1 MSKSP
6 LEKIESETRMLEKVM
21 LAVPGFRGYK
31 AKELRREAD
40 KLLRNNLY
48 RRLKSI
54 RVDFET
60 IFQSISDN
68 RLTQHMEVLNRLVA
82 RIDHV
87 SEQINHAS
95 YGYSGFFD
103 AVKIEEDDLDNMLSF
118 DSKLIEQISKLANE
132 TKAFK
137 QDVAD
142 KRFDS
147 ISQHVSTLIRVLEEL
162 GESFAQREGI
172 IKGVSL

>member
-1 MSKSP
+1 M
-6 LEKIESETRMLEKVM
+6 
-21 LAVPGFRGYK
+21 
-31 AKELRREAD
+31 
-40 KLLRNNLY
+40 
-48 RRLKSI
+48 
-54 RVDFET
+54 
-60 IFQSISDN
+60 
-68 RLTQHMEVLNRLVA
+68 A

-142 KRFDS
+142 KKFDS
-147 ISQHVSTLIRVLEEL
+147 ISQHVSMLIRVLEEL